1 MIESGRRRI
10 LFLTDSSS
18 YSANKK
24 LEGYERALKDHGL
37 PVLGDLKIYAE
48 NRIHFVRDILL
59 ARRTPEYDG
68 VFDSDAPRYGGYGNI
83 DESVHHFTQP
93 DPLYAPHG
101 LGWLKLYLP
110 ARSAQ
115 ILKVARK
122 RRGRCKKSE

>member
-1 MIESGRRRI
+1 MIHRVRSIKNFQALPIEKLWDKDDDQVLAYKRGDYVFIYNFNPSKSFTDYGI
-10 LFLTDSSS
+10 L
-18 YSANKK
+18 AP
-24 LEGYERALKDHGL
+24 EG
-37 PVLGDLKIYAE
+37 
-48 NRIHFVRDILL
+48 
-59 ARRTPEYDG
+59 EYDG